1 MGKRKRTQFGDS
13 NWGNFDAWR
22 FYADR
27 LTELSISMFEWKNLP
42 DEVDERYLELIL
54 FRNGSVVFFKDKV
67 MGYLA
72 LPWTNNG
79 KLNVYGIPT
88 KRRAYAVSGYQSPV
102 LSEDDSVI
110 IFNNMLHTNSVQ
122 PAEYYARR
130 LWDLDRTIDV
140 NVRAQKTPVLMQ
152 GTEEQRLTL
161 INLYNQY
168 DGNQPVILADKALNV
183 DNAIKAVKTD
193 APYIAGSVYELKT
206 QLWNEA
212 LTYLGISNVSFQK
225 KERLISD
232 EVSRSQGGTIASRYS
247 RLESRRQAADKIN
260 KMFGLEIEVD
270 YRADFREQDDEF
282 MLEQKEDG
290 SMELNPMVLD
300 LRTRS
305 SSPNASVLQGGAI
318 HE

>member
-1 MGKRKRTQFGDS
+1 
-13 NWGNFDAWR
+13 
-22 FYADR
+22 
-27 LTELSISMFEWKNLP
+27 MFL
-42 DEVDERYLELIL
+42 
-54 FRNGSVVFFKDKV
+54 
-67 MGYLA
+67 
-72 LPWTNNG
+72 
-79 KLNVYGIPT
+79 
-88 KRRAYAVSGYQSPV
+88 
-102 LSEDDSVI
+102 
-110 IFNNMLHTNSVQ
+110 
-122 PAEYYARR
+122 
-130 LWDLDRTIDV
+130 
-140 NVRAQKTPVLMQ
+140 Q

-161 INLYNQY
+161 INLYQQY
-168 DGNQPVILADKALNV
+168 DGNQPVILGDKALNV
-183 DNAIKAVKTD
+183 DSAVKCVKTD
-193 APYIAGSVYELKT
+193 APFVADKIYQLKT

-247 RLESRRQAADKIN
+247 RLESRRQAAEKIN

-290 SMELNPMVLD
+290 TMQLNPMVLD

-305 SSPNASVLQGGAI
+305 SSPNASKLEGGSI